1 MTSIDINFNVFS
13 DTPKGKDP
21 DSYSPRLRM
30 YHQKL
35 WSKKLPNGMSFDHS
49 LLLSRYCDLNTKIN
63 TFIFITDHYVLY
75 CNEFKS
81 AIFNTL

>member
-21 DSYSPRLRM
+21 DSYSPTLRM

-35 WSKKLPNGMSFDHS
+35 WSKKLPNGMSFD
-49 LLLSRYCDLNTKIN
+49 L
-63 TFIFITDHYVLY
+63 
-75 CNEFKS
+75 
-81 AIFNTL
+81 TLEHPKGTISTVQN